1 MNAYVLR
8 LLTLISAVLL
18 AACPALARPFTDSA
32 GRTVEIPD
40 APARV
45 LAAGP
50 PAAVL
55 VYVVAPD
62 LLAGWPRAPSE
73 AEKPFLRPEVRDLP
87 AYGRLAGRGGTANIE
102 AVLAAKPD
110 LIVDVGS
117 VDKTYA
123 SLADRVQAQTGV
135 PYILIDGTLTK
146 SPETL
151 RRLGL
156 ALNREA
162 RARELAAYADE
173 TLRSVAAGV
182 SRIPVE
188 ARPRI
193 YYARGPD
200 GLETAP
206 KGSITVESLDAV
218 GARNVAEGGTGL
230 ARVSPEQVLGWN
242 PDAIVTIDPRFPA
255 RAKNDPVWS
264 GVKAVREGHVH
275 VAPAAPFGWLDA
287 PPAVNRLIGLRWLAR
302 TLYGDAFP
310 GDLRA
315 ETRRFYALFYGVT
328 LDDARLNQLLPPAGL
343 PQ

>member
-1 MNAYVLR
+1 MAPVARALALVTA
-8 LLTLISAVLL
+8 LLA
-18 AACPALARPFTDSA
+18 AACPAAAKVFTDAA
-32 GRTVEIPD
+32 GRRVEIPD
-40 APARV
+40 APKRV
-45 LAAGP
+45 LPAGP

-62 LLAGWPRAPSE
+62 LLAGWTRAPS
-73 AEKPFLRPEVRDLP
+73 ADEKPFLRPEVRDLP
-87 AYGRLAGRGGTANIE
+87 AYGRLAGRGGTANLE

-123 SLADRVQAQTGV
+123 ALADRVQAQTGV
-135 PYILIDGTLTK
+135 PYILIDGALAK

-156 ALNREA
+156 ALNRET
-162 RARELAAYADE
+162 RAGELATYADDAL
-173 TLRSVAAGV
+173 TSVAAGV
-182 SRIPVE
+182 ARIPTE
-188 ARPRI
+188 ARPRV

-218 GARNVAEGGTGL
+218 GAVNVAEGGTGL
-230 ARVSPEQVLGWN
+230 ARVSPEQILGWN
-242 PDAIVTIDPRFPA
+242 PDAVVTIDQRFA
-255 RAKNDPVWS
+255 TRAKSDPVWS
-264 GVKAVREGHVH
+264 GIKAVREGRVYA
-275 VAPAAPFGWLDA
+275 APAAPFGWLDA

-302 TLYGDAFP
+302 ALYGGAFP

-315 ETRRFYALFYGVT
+315 ETKRFYALFYGVA
-328 LDDARLNQLLPPAGL
+328 LDDARLDDLLPAAG
-343 PQ
+343 PPR